1 MSLFQVKSSVLLPL
15 LQSLGRPQPL
25 LTETVGGKKLFPSSD
40 DTDNTVCSTVLNLP
54 NLEIIGLLISVLW
67 NSIIYQLQEIFDKY
81 LQTDSIIYLCSNFH
95 SVGFLFGYED
105 ELACLGSYVHND
117 QPTDIEVDD
126 DWDNWD
132 RRKRSVP
139 NYRDPSGK
147 CLWGVL
153 RDLNNTEHETV
164 R

>member
-1 MSLFQVKSSVLLPL
+1 MYVVL
-15 LQSLGRPQPL
+15 QQTSNIYK
-25 LTETVGGKKLFPSSD
+25 VI
-40 DTDNTVCSTVLNLP
+40 VST
-54 NLEIIGLLISVLW
+54 
-67 NSIIYQLQEIFDKY
+67 IF
-81 LQTDSIIYLCSNFH
+81 SNFH
-95 SVGFLFGYED
+95 SAGFLFGYED
-105 ELACLGSYVHND
+105 ELACLGSSVHND
-117 QPTDIEVDD
+117 QPTEMEEDD

-147 CLWGVL
+147 CLWGIL